1 MNKIEFFKNE
11 HLFFSY
17 GLNNVMTWKLFLG
30 GGGGG
35 GGVSGGY
42 FRFSN
47 FTNIWPILDFVR
59 FYLVNLKM

>member
-1 MNKIEFFKNE
+1 MKKK
-11 HLFFSY
+11 
-17 GLNNVMTWKLFLG
+17 KL

-47 FTNIWPILDFVR
+47 FTYIWPILDFVR

>member
-30 GGGGG
+30 GGG
-35 GGVSGGY
+35 VSGGY
-42 FRFSN
+42 FRFIN

-59 FYLVNLKM
+59 FDLVNLKM

>member
-1 MNKIEFFKNE
+1 MTWT
-11 HLFFSY
+11 LFF
-17 GLNNVMTWKLFLG
+17 GGGGGGGGGVGGG

-35 GGVSGGY
+35 GGVSRGY